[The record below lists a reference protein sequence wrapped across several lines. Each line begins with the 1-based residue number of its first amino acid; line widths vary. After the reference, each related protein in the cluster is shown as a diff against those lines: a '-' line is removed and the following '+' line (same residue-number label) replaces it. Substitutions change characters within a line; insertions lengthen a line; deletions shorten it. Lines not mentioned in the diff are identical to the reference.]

1 MKLTAPSTRIA
12 IKNIL
17 VLTDFS
23 DCSRLGLLYAVA
35 VARRYD
41 ATLHVAH
48 ALLPEVLTIGVAE
61 PYSVMPSNPPAT
73 FEEPRRLAKA
83 EMTKFIESVPWQG
96 VEHRE
101 MVCPGDVSSIISDLV
116 AGNDVDLIVV
126 GTHGRKGVGKLLMGS
141 VAQEILHT
149 ASCPVL
155 TVGPMAV
162 GEAPREAEFRR
173 ILYVT
178 DFSTHADQALP
189 YALSLAQEH
198 QASITLLHVEKED
211 PQVSFMRTIAAEPFE
226 SRLRE
231 MLPEDVAAWC
241 QPEFAVEFGPVA
253 ATIVNAAWERHADLV
268 VMGARGAGAM
278 SGAATHFVGGV
289 AYKVVCEAPCPVLT
303 IRA

>member
-1 MKLTAPSTRIA
+1 MKLTAPSTRVA

-35 VARRYD
+35 LARRYD
-41 ATLHVAH
+41 STLHVAH
-48 ALLPEVLTIGVAE
+48 VFLPEALTIGVAE
-61 PYSVMPSNPPAT
+61 PYSTMPANPPVT
-73 FEEPRRLAKA
+73 FEESRQQAKA
-83 EMTKFIESVPWQG
+83 EMTKLIESVPWQG

-101 MVCPGDVSSIISDLV
+101 IVCPGDVSSIVPDLV
-116 AGNDVDLIVV
+116 AENDVDLIVV

-155 TVGPMAV
+155 TVGPKAW
-162 GEAPREAEFRR
+162 GEAPKEAEFRR
-173 ILYVT
+173 IIYVT
-178 DFSTHADQALP
+178 DFSPHADQALP

-198 QASITLLHVEKED
+198 QASIILLHVEKED
-211 PQVSFMRTIAAEPFE
+211 PHFSFMRTMAAEPFE

-231 MLPEDVAAWC
+231 MIPDEVTAWC

-253 ATIVNAAWERHADLV
+253 ATIVNAARERHADLI

-289 AYKVVCEAPCPVLT
+289 AYRVVCEAPCPVLT
-303 IRA
+303 VRG